1 MNIISLSILY
11 LWPKPFKLVLKE
23 ISNIIE
29 TELAPDAWDIL
40 DEGDYSFAKKY
51 NLQHYKQLNASG
63 VNFTVH
69 GPFLSTNYLHPNS
82 VVRKKSLSQLKVSI
96 ENAAQFSPLAYVF
109 HPSTIPKGFSSD
121 RLKVEHYHFLEEI
134 NDFARALGLKVFV
147 ENHVPGMGHMFTK
160 PEEFIEFYERTGSS
174 LAMAFDVGHSNIGS
188 NVKRFLDLLADRM
201 GVVHVHDNNGVS
213 DSHNIIG
220 SGNINWNYVINKLRA
235 SNFSGPYVIECV
247 QNPFKALQVLRNILG
262 CRP

>member
-23 ISNIIE
+23 IYGKIE
-29 TELAPDAWDIL
+29 SEDAPDAWDIL
-40 DEGDYSFAKKY
+40 DEGDYSFSKKY
-51 NLQHYKQLNASG
+51 NLIHYKQLKASG

-69 GPFLSTNYLHPNS
+69 GPFLSTDYLHPNS
-82 VVRKKSLSQLKVSI
+82 NVRRRSLSQLKASI

-109 HPSTIPKGFSSD
+109 HPSTVPKGFSPNK
-121 RLKVEHYHFLEEI
+121 LKVEHYHFLEEI
-134 NDFARALGLKVFV
+134 NDFANSLGLRVFV
-147 ENHVPGMGHMFTK
+147 ENNVPGMGHMLTT

-174 LAMAFDVGHSNIGS
+174 LKMAFDVGHSNVGS
-188 NVKRFLDLLADRM
+188 HVKRFLELLDCKI

-213 DSHNIIG
+213 DNHKIIG
-220 SGNINWNYVINKLRA
+220 SGNINWNYVISKLKA

-247 QNPFKALQVLRNILG
+247 QDPFRALKLLRTLLG